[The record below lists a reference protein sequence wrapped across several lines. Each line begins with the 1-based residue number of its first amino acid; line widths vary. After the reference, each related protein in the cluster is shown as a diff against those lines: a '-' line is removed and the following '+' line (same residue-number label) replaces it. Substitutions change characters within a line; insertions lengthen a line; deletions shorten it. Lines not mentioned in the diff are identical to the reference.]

1 MRLSVKTLPLVL
13 LILAIAMAS
22 CGGDDVQPAAPVNL
36 TFDVEGMTCGSC
48 EKGIVGALM
57 AMDGVSS
64 ANATHSTG
72 KVEAT
77 VDPSR
82 STPEQMA
89 AAIDRLGFT
98 TKGWTPQE

>member
-1 MRLSVKTLPLVL
+1 MRRSTNAWNLLVL
-13 LILAIAMAS
+13 LAALLAS
-22 CGGDDVQPAAPVNL
+22 CGGPQPEPAAPVNI

-48 EKGIVGALM
+48 EAAIVAALM

-77 VDPSR
+77 YEPSR
-82 STPEQMA
+82 NTPAQMA
-89 AAIDRLGFT
+89 AAIDRLGYT
-98 TKGWTPQE
+98 TRGWTAQE

>member
-1 MRLSVKTLPLVL
+1 MSRSKKTLPLVL
-13 LILAIAMAS
+13 LLLAVALAS
-22 CGGDDVQPAAPVNL
+22 CGGGAVQPSVPINV
-36 TFDVEGMTCGSC
+36 TFEVEGMTCGSC
-48 EKGIVGALM
+48 EKGIVSALM
-57 AMDGVSS
+57 ALDGVSS

-72 KVEAT
+72 VVEAT